1 MNQAFSSE
9 TSNANNPS
17 TLYIDYYTN
26 RRYCEN
32 LTKDGIINKQ
42 KKDLIKLA
50 TEVGILEKEVSDL
63 KKKLAVSDHCE
74 KELIKANEKI
84 EALSKEK
91 DQILKDSR
99 EEKKKL
105 RLSQYHKYYPYSS
118 HNVNSK
124 NPCFFIFFSEK
135 GAV

>member
-1 MNQAFSSE
+1 METIKLKDDFIKLGQAFSSE

-50 TEVGILEKEVSDL
+50 TELWDSIKPTNISIVGV
-63 KKKLAVSDHCE
+63 
-74 KELIKANEKI
+74 
-84 EALSKEK
+84 
-91 DQILKDSR
+91 
-99 EEKKKL
+99 
-105 RLSQYHKYYPYSS
+105 P
-118 HNVNSK
+118 
-124 NPCFFIFFSEK
+124 
-135 GAV
+135 